1 MLAIGTK
8 LQVSKL
14 ITNTGAKLCCR
25 SVKRKIGIDDLGR
38 VRPPEFFQTGC
49 YRTAARTKV

>member
-1 MLAIGTK
+1 MNKIAGEQVNYKHRGQAL
-8 LQVSKL
+8 LQVCK
-14 ITNTGAKLCCR
+14 K
-25 SVKRKIGIDDLGR
+25 KIGIDDLGR